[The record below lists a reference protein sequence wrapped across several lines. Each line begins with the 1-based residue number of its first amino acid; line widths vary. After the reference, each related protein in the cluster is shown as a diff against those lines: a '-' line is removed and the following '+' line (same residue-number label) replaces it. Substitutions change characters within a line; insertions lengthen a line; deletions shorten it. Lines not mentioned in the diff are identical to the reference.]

1 MQVFISFYYMV
12 LSDTLDVNL
21 WSTHIVKLKWKWWIW
36 PDADTDADTDMD
48 SDMDVNSDADMDRN
62 GLGIKAYKNS
72 LLLTPSRNG
81 SHSLNTIYQ
90 VLRVWTHLME
100 R

>member
-1 MQVFISFYYMV
+1 M
-12 LSDTLDVNL
+12 
-21 WSTHIVKLKWKWWIW
+21 STCGQPIVKLKWKWWIW

-72 LLLTPSRNG
+72 LLQTPSRNG

-90 VLRVWTHLME
+90 VLRVGHTL
-100 R
+100 